1 MYITPN
7 TIVAAAGVVTAIIF
21 FLKLLKKA
29 IEWLNK
35 QKKQDGDIK
44 SIKKEMTLMCYC
56 MSACL
61 DGLLQLNCNHTV
73 PKAKD
78 KLDKYINQSAHDQE
92 EK

>member
-7 TIVAAAGVVTAIIF
+7 MIVAAAGVVTAIIF
-21 FLKLLKKA
+21 FIKLFKKA
-29 IEWLNK
+29 IDWLNK
-35 QKKQDGDIK
+35 QKKQDGDIN

-73 PKAKD
+73 PTAKE
-78 KLDKYINQSAHDQE
+78 KLDKYINQAAHDQE
-92 EK
+92 K